1 MEQLSPSHRETYWM
15 RTEVANIL
23 RVKPRTV
30 DRLRERGELKFVRL
44 SAGRLALPNSELER
58 YLNSRPIG

>member
-1 MEQLSPSHRETYWM
+1 MVQPTLVHRETYWM
-15 RTEVANIL
+15 RAEVANIL

-58 YLNSRPIG
+58 YLSTRPIG